1 MIDRP
6 SLRMFFYALFQL
18 NQGKRYL
25 CCLKTSNS
33 MRILIGIVSLLGV
46 ASPLWAQDIK
56 GHVTDAATQKPL
68 AGVQVSYKDNGGTR
82 DTETDTNGYYEIK
95 VADGEA
101 EVTFSLAKY
110 LTVKDQVN
118 VASGE
123 FLTHDVSMVS
133 KKQAKKRK
141 R

>member
-1 MIDRP
+1 MADRP
-6 SLRMFFYALFQL
+6 TLRMFFYALFQL
-18 NQGKRYL
+18 SQGKRYL

-123 FLTHDVSMVS
+123 FLTHDVSMIS

>member
-1 MIDRP
+1 MV
-6 SLRMFFYALFQL
+6 FYALFQL
-18 NQGKRYL
+18 SQGKHYL

>member
-1 MIDRP
+1 
-6 SLRMFFYALFQL
+6 
-18 NQGKRYL
+18 
-25 CCLKTSNS
+25 
-33 MRILIGIVSLLGV
+33 MRILIMRILIMRMLIGIVSLLGV
-46 ASPLWAQDIK
+46 VSPLWAQDIK

-82 DTETDTNGYYEIK
+82 DTETDMNGYYEIK

>member
-6 SLRMFFYALFQL
+6 SLRMVFYALFQL
-18 NQGKRYL
+18 SQGKRYL

-133 KKQAKKRK
+133 KKQAKKGK